1 MAFKTY
7 RELDVWKKSMDLVVE
22 TYRLTKDFPNEE
34 KYGLTSQIQRAAVSI
49 PSNIAEGHGRKYR
62 GDYVH
67 HLCISRGSLTELET
81 LLTIAVRLKF
91 IQRTQAVEVWK
102 LAQEIGQM
110 LNKLIHSLESSPSV
124 PRTPDPGSRTPKKGN
139 HNG

>member
-1 MAFKTY
+1 MALKTY

-22 TYRLTKDFPNEE
+22 VYKLTKDFPAQE
-34 KYGLTSQIQRAAVSI
+34 KFGLTSQIQRAAVSI

-62 GDYVH
+62 GDYIH

-102 LAQEIGQM
+102 LAQEVGQM
-110 LNKLIHSLESSPSV
+110 LNRLIHSLEPSPSGS
-124 PRTPDPGSRTPKKGN
+124 RTPDPGHRIPDPGPRT
-139 HNG
+139 